1 MKMNAYKDFH
11 IFACMSVMKTCVT
24 GLVLKDKNAQK
35 LLKVFF
41 IFLANCFN
49 VLMIIFKKS

>member
-11 IFACMSVMKTCVT
+11 IFACMSVIKTYVSSS
-24 GLVLKDKNAQK
+24 VLKDKNAQK
-35 LLKVFF
+35 LLKVSF